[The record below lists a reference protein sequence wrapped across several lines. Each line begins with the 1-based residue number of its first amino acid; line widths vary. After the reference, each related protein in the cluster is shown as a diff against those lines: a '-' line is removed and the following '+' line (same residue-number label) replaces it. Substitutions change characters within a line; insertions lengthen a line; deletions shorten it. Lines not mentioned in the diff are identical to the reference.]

1 MLIQRRFLHYVAA
14 GVARRLL
21 VMGCGLLAGAPLV
34 ASASAALAQS
44 KEAEPATRQVQAEV
58 LRSLPFNDR
67 ADFDDAQ
74 RGFIAPL
81 TDDIKSADGKRT
93 IWSIKRYAFLVGNP
107 PATVNPSLWRQA
119 QLNNFNGLFK
129 VVDRIYQIRGLDDS
143 NMTIVESNTGLIV
156 IDTLSAAESAKAAM
170 ELYYQHRPR
179 KPVVAVIYTHP
190 HADHFGGVKGVVGD
204 DEVRAGKVKIFAP
217 DRFMDHAVAENVMV
231 GYAMFRRALYQF
243 GPVLPPGERG
253 QIDAG
258 HGKNIPRG
266 GTFTLIAPTDLIR
279 ESYEVR
285 TIDGIDIEFHLV
297 PGSEA
302 PAEMILYFPQFRV
315 LNMAEDTSHTMHNLY
330 TLRGAEV
337 RDARLWSSYI
347 NEALD
352 RYGDRTDV
360 LIAQHQWPTLGTE
373 KITAFLKKQRD
384 MYKFIHDQS
393 VRLINRAD
401 TPNDIAETLK
411 MPASLANDW
420 STRGYYGTLSHNAK
434 AVYQK
439 YLGWYDA
446 NPANLSPLPPGE
458 QARKMV
464 EYMGG
469 ATAAIARAREDFKAG
484 NYRWVASVMNQVV
497 FVDPANRQ
505 ARELGADALEQLGY
519 QAEAATWR
527 NAYLMGAME
536 LRNGVTK
543 LPPAGA
549 LSFDVIKSLPVEMI
563 FDLWAVRLNP
573 EKAEGKVMVLNWTFT
588 DVGEQFTLNLENSAL
603 TNLRGKL
610 AAKADAGFILTRAT
624 LDSILV
630 RQTTFANAMKA
641 GDIKVEGEPGKLGEL
656 VAMLDDIPADFPIV
670 EPAPTRP
677 K

>member
-1 MLIQRRFLHYVAA
+1 MLNQCRFLYDGAA
-14 GVARRLL
+14 GIACPLL
-21 VMGCGLLAGAPLV
+21 VVGYGLLAGAILM
-34 ASASAALAQS
+34 ASVSVALAQP
-44 KEAEPATRQVQAEV
+44 KDAEPATRQTHAEV
-58 LRSLPFNDR
+58 LRSLPFGDHV
-67 ADFDDAQ
+67 DFDDAQ

-81 TDDIKSADGKRT
+81 PDDITSVDGQRT
-93 IWSIKRYAFLVGNP
+93 IWSIKRYAFLTGNA

-119 QLNNFNGLFK
+119 QLNTFNGLFK

-143 NMTIVESNTGLIV
+143 NMTIVESDTGLIV
-156 IDTLSAAESAKAAM
+156 IDALSAAESAKAAM
-170 ELYYQHRPR
+170 DLYYQNRPR
-179 KPVVAVIYTHP
+179 KPVVAVIYTHS
-190 HADHFGGVKGVVGD
+190 HADHFGGVKGIVGED
-204 DEVRAGKVKIFAP
+204 AVRAGQVKILAP
-217 DRFMDHAVAENVMV
+217 DGFMDHAATENVMV

-253 QIDAG
+253 QVDAG
-258 HGKNIPRG
+258 HGKTIPRG
-266 GTFTLIAPTDLIR
+266 GTFTLIAPTDLITER
-279 ESYEVR
+279 YEAR
-285 TIDGIDIEFHLV
+285 TIDGVAIEFHLV

-302 PAEMILYFPQFRV
+302 PAEMTLYFPHFRV
-315 LNMAEDTSHTMHNLY
+315 LNMAEDTNHTMHNLY
-330 TLRGAEV
+330 ALRGAEV
-337 RDARLWSSYI
+337 RDARLWSRYL
-347 NEALD
+347 NESLD

-360 LIAQHQWPTLGTE
+360 LIAQHQWPTWGSE
-373 KITAFLKKQRD
+373 KVTAFLKKQRD

-393 VRLINRAD
+393 VRLINRAY

-411 MPASLANDW
+411 MPASVANDW

-446 NPANLSPLPPGE
+446 NPANLSPLPPVE
-458 QARKMV
+458 QARKTV

-469 ATAAIARAREDFKAG
+469 AAAAIARAREDFEAG

-519 QAEAATWR
+519 QTEAATWR

-543 LPPAGA
+543 LPPGA

-563 FDLWAVRLNP
+563 FDLWAARLNP
-573 EKAEGKVMVLNWTFT
+573 EKAEGKAMVLNWTFT
-588 DVGEQFTLNLENSAL
+588 DVGERFTLNLENSAL

-610 AAKADAGFILTRAT
+610 SAKADAGFTLARAT
-624 LDSILV
+624 LDSILL
-630 RQTTFANAMKA
+630 RQTTFANAIKA
-641 GDIKVEGEPGKLGEL
+641 GAIKVEGEPGKLGEL

-670 EPAPTRP
+670 EPAQARP
-677 K
+677 Q

>member
-1 MLIQRRFLHYVAA
+1 MLDRAYYGAA
-14 GVARRLL
+14 GVACPLL
-21 VMGCGLLAGAPLV
+21 TMSCGLLAGAILL
-34 ASASAALAQS
+34 ASASVALAQP
-44 KEAEPATRQVQAEV
+44 KDAEPATRQLHAEV
-58 LRSLPFNDR
+58 LRSLPFGDR

-81 TDDIKSADGKRT
+81 PADIKSADGQRT
-93 IWSIKRYAFLVGNP
+93 IWSINRYAFVTGSA

-119 QLNNFNGLFK
+119 QLNTFNGLFR
-129 VVDRIYQIRGLDDS
+129 VLDRIYQIRGLDDS
-143 NMTIVESNTGLIV
+143 NMTIVESDTGVIV

-170 ELYYQHRPR
+170 DLYYQHRPR

-190 HADHFGGVKGVVGD
+190 HADHFGGVKGVVGV
-204 DEVRAGKVKIFAP
+204 DEVRAGRVKILAP
-217 DRFMDHAVAENVMV
+217 DRFMDHALAENVMA
-231 GYAMFRRALYQF
+231 GNAMFRRSLYQF
-243 GPVLPPGERG
+243 GPALPPGERG
-253 QIDAG
+253 QVDAG
-258 HGKNIPRG
+258 HGKNISRG
-266 GTFTLIAPTDLIR
+266 GTFTLIVPTDLIR
-279 ESYEVR
+279 ERYEVR

-302 PAEMILYFPQFRV
+302 PAEMTLYFPRFRV
-315 LNMAEDTSHTMHNLY
+315 LDMAEDTNHTMHNLY
-330 TLRGAEV
+330 ALRGAEV

-347 NEALD
+347 NESLD

-360 LIAQHQWPTLGTE
+360 LIAQHQWPTWGAD
-373 KITAFLKKQRD
+373 KIAAFLKKQRD
-384 MYKFIHDQS
+384 LYKFIHDQS
-393 VRLINRAD
+393 VRLINRGY

-411 MPASLANDW
+411 MPMSLATDW

-434 AVYQK
+434 AIYQK

-446 NPANLSPLPPGE
+446 NPANLSPLPPVE
-458 QARKMV
+458 HARKTV

-469 ATAAIARAREDFKAG
+469 AAAVIARGREDFKAG

-497 FVDPANRQ
+497 FADPANRQ

-536 LRNGVTK
+536 LRNGVTP
-543 LPPAGA
+543 LPSAGA
-549 LSFDVIKSLPVEMI
+549 LSFDVIKSIPIEMI

-573 EKAEGKVMVLNWTFT
+573 EKAEGKAMVLNWRFT
-588 DVGEQFTLNLENSAL
+588 DVGEQLTLNLENSAL

-610 AAKADAGFILTRAT
+610 AAKADAGFTLTRAT
-624 LDSILV
+624 LDSILL
-630 RQTTFANAMKA
+630 RQTTFANAIKA

-656 VAMLDDIPADFPIV
+656 VAMLDDLPAAFPIV
-670 EPAPTRP
+670 APEPPRP
-677 K
+677 

>member
-1 MLIQRRFLHYVAA
+1 MLNQYRVLCCVAA
-14 GVARRLL
+14 AAYHLL
-21 VMGCGLLAGAPLV
+21 AVGCGLLAGAILMV
-34 ASASAALAQS
+34 SASVALAQP
-44 KEAEPATRQVQAEV
+44 KDPEPATRQKHAEV
-58 LRSLPFNDR
+58 LRSLPFGDH

-81 TDDIKSADGKRT
+81 PDDIKSVDGQRT
-93 IWSIKRYAFLVGNP
+93 IWSIKRYAFLVGSA
-107 PATVNPSLWRQA
+107 PAAVNPSLWRQA
-119 QLNNFNGLFK
+119 QLNTFNGLFK

-143 NMTIVESNTGLIV
+143 NMTIVESDTGLIV
-156 IDTLSAAESAKAAM
+156 IDTLTAAESAKAALD
-170 ELYYQHRPR
+170 LYYQNRPR

-204 DEVRAGKVKIFAP
+204 DAVRAGTVKILAP
-217 DRFMDHAVAENVMV
+217 DRFMDHAAAETVMV
-231 GYAMFRRALYQF
+231 GNAMLRRSLYQF

-253 QIDAG
+253 QVDAG
-258 HGKNIPRG
+258 HGKTIPRG
-266 GTFTLIAPTDLIR
+266 GTLTLTAPTDLIMQ
-279 ESYEVR
+279 SYEVR
-285 TIDGIDIEFHLV
+285 TIDGVDIEFHLV

-302 PAEMILYFPQFRV
+302 PAEMTLYFPQFRV
-315 LNMAEDTSHTMHNLY
+315 LNMAEDTNHTMHNLY
-330 TLRGAEV
+330 ALRGAEV
-337 RDARLWSSYI
+337 RDARLWASYI
-347 NEALD
+347 NESLD

-360 LIAQHQWPTLGTE
+360 LIAQHQWPTWGAE
-373 KITAFLKKQRD
+373 KIAAFLKKQRD

-393 VRLINRAD
+393 VRLINRAY

-411 MPASLANDW
+411 MPASLGNDW

-446 NPANLSPLPPGE
+446 NPANLSPLPPAE
-458 QARKMV
+458 YARKTV

-469 ATAAIARAREDFKAG
+469 AAAAIARAREDFKAG

-497 FVDPANRQ
+497 FADPGNRQ
-505 ARELGADALEQLGY
+505 ARELAADALEQLGY

-543 LPPAGA
+543 LPPVAA
-549 LSFDVIKSLPVEMI
+549 LSFDVIKSLSIEMI

-573 EKAEGKVMVLNWTFT
+573 EKAEGKAMVLNWTFT
-588 DVGEQFTLNLENSAL
+588 DLGETFTMNLENSAL
-603 TNLRGKL
+603 TNLRGRL

-630 RQTTFANAMKA
+630 RQTTFANAIKA

-656 VAMLDDIPADFPIV
+656 VAMLDHIPADFPIV
-670 EPAPTRP
+670 EPAQARP
-677 K
+677 